1 MKTMRNLLTIMMVMV
16 STFVFANDNL
26 TVKVERVNAKS
37 IAVSISGMEAI
48 KTQVQLKSENG
59 SILYKA
65 SANNENFA
73 KRLDLNALP
82 AGSYSLEVENSQ
94 SFTTTP
100 VVIATDS
107 AFVNVADQVTIIK
120 PVILMNGRSLD
131 VVLPSEEA
139 AAVLVTIFDKDMN
152 KLAIEPIKGESLKR
166 FDLSKLGSGSYTVK
180 METKGKSFIQSVS
193 LNK

>member
-37 IAVSISGMEAI
+37 IAVSISGLDAI
-48 KTQVQLKSENG
+48 KTQVQLKGENG

-65 SANNENFA
+65 SSNNENFA
-73 KRLDLNALP
+73 RRLDLNALP
-82 AGSYSLEVENSQ
+82 AGNYALEVENTHG
-94 SFTTTP
+94 FTTTP
-100 VVIATDS
+100 VVIAEDS
-107 AFVNVADQVTIIK
+107 AFVNVVDQVTIIK
-120 PVILMNGRSLD
+120 PVVLMNGKSLD
-131 VVLPSEEA
+131 VILPTEDA
-139 AAVLVTIFDKDMN
+139 AAVLVTIFDRDMN
-152 KLAIEPIKGESLKR
+152 KLAIEPINGESLTR
-166 FDLSKLGSGSYTVK
+166 FDLSKLGAGSYTVK

>member
-73 KRLDLNALP
+73 QRLDLNALP
-82 AGSYSLEVENSQ
+82 TGSYSLEVENSQ

-152 KLAIEPIKGESLKR
+152 KLATEPIKGESLKR

>member
-73 KRLDLNALP
+73 QRLDLNALP
-82 AGSYSLEVENSQ
+82 TGSYSLEVENSQ

-100 VVIATDS
+100 FVIATDS

-152 KLAIEPIKGESLKR
+152 KLATEPIKGESLKR